1 MSGQTGH
8 GQSFKFGSTTIPHVE
23 SVRVM
28 NKGRIITKTVAD
40 LAYDIAVAAK
50 ASPKFTVNFVV
61 PSSGAAA
68 IMNAIDQAVAGAIDA
83 GNIAGVLDYNA
94 AEAYSE
100 GPEVSSPSGD
110 IAVCSVVF
118 TVSGAMTTADSA

>member
-8 GQSFKFGSTTIPHVE
+8 GQSFKFGTMTIPHVE

-40 LAYDIAVAAK
+40 LAYDLSVAAK
-50 ASPKFTVNFVV
+50 SAPKFTVNFVV
-61 PSSGAAA
+61 PSTGAAA
-68 IMNAIDQAVAGAIDA
+68 LMNAIDQAAKAAIDA

-110 IAVCSVVF
+110 LAVCSVVF
-118 TVSGAMTTADSA
+118 TVSGSMTVADSA